1 MTALNIEA
9 TSTGHEG
16 QSNKRGPSVG
26 SAAGWRELILR
37 GGRVTKYKGIA
48 GGVSPLSAGLGSAAL
63 ALGMISSFAV
73 GGLMLST
80 PATYAGE
87 CTALPASVCTGPA
100 DAAGDTTQTFT
111 GNDISIVTDPG
122 FGLDVGAGN
131 AISIN
136 GSDGVV
142 FNDTNASAI
151 TGNNYGIE
159 ATNSGSGDLVITSN
173 GHVTGT
179 DWDAISVENNAGTG
193 NIIIST
199 NDLDAGRRGIEAR
212 LNGTGG
218 IQITS
223 TGTINSGWDGVLAE
237 AGAASTGGVTIKVNE
252 INAGDNTAIDATNKG
267 ASGETSVTATGTL
280 TSANGHGIRIN
291 GVDGANAG
299 ALAGSLTIDAQ
310 DIVTGSRSTSSDI
323 FTSGG
328 LDGIQL
334 TGTIGAAGAPETTNI
349 TTGNIDAAQNG
360 VNLAREINRVSGETN
375 VTTGNITA
383 GGIGVVI
390 DSADNT
396 DNYALNV
403 KTGNVI
409 SGSTGIAVNQ
419 SGTGSISV
427 ETGDISA
434 GMATA
439 AAVNGFQNGGGY
451 GVRLDSD
458 PHGATVAGA
467 GGADWNL
474 TVGNITVTNRST
486 GAFAGTG
493 IGLGTIQNGGNG
505 NTTVTS
511 GNIQAGTGV
520 IYNRNSTGTVS
531 ISTGDI
537 TATTG
542 NGIQFGTNLVKNDLI
557 INTGDITAAGKGIV
571 GDTLGNAAIDSL
583 ATINVGSITSGSHGI
598 DVIHSGTGAVTIN
611 STGTIKSD
619 GIGVNLLND
628 SLTLT
633 PTATDG
639 QTIITVNNIDTP
651 NNTAINV
658 DSNAVKGTT
667 ITTNGAINTLAAG
680 DIAGDGMRV
689 IEREGPLVINVAQS
703 STITSFN
710 NTMELTNHGTAG
722 TTINVDGT
730 LRSTA
735 QIGAADGVIWIWG
748 TPGTTE
754 VNINDGSAV
763 QAADKTS
770 FAVTDNGGDTVVK
783 VGNASVTGGFR
794 LGGGDDALTFNGT
807 DMANVGTL
815 NGGAGSTGGDVLT
828 LNAVQ
833 NFTRKLQTAG
843 QEIQNWDAVN
853 LNGGTADLV
862 GTLTTGVFTLGK
874 DNAGNPAI
882 LSIGADDVGDT
893 LTVTGNYV
901 GAGGAIVVDTVLG
914 DDSSATD
921 LIKIGGS
928 TSGSTSV
935 MVNNIGGAGAPTV
948 EGIKV
953 IDVGGA
959 SNGTFA
965 LIGDYEINGQ
975 QAVIAGA
982 YGYTLW
988 QNGVNNPTDGD
999 WYLRSQL
1006 KPVDPVDPTGPTN
1019 PTGPSIPTGP
1029 IYQPGVP
1036 VYEAYSQ
1043 VLLGMNGLPTL
1054 QQRVGNRYWTEGQ
1067 AAADAAG
1074 TPAIDENGVWGI
1086 VEASH
1091 AKFRPDDTTSGAEYD
1106 LDIWRLRAG
1115 VDGLILQTDD
1125 GKLIAGL
1132 TGHYGQG
1139 SSSISSVFGPGSI
1152 SIDAYGVGAT
1162 ATWYAN
1168 SGFYLDGQA
1177 QVSWFNSDL
1186 SSDWVGGLTSDNG
1199 GFGYALSIEAGQR
1212 VDISENW
1219 AIVPQAQLVYS
1230 NVRFDGFTDPFGAQV
1245 GGGSADTLVGRFGLA
1260 VEYNNSWTNEA
1271 GQNERAAVYG
1281 IANLHYDFLDGA
1293 STNVSGTKVGSQNDP
1308 LRGEIGL
1315 GGSYNWNDD
1324 KYSLYG
1330 EVSASS
1336 SLNNF
1341 GDSYSLGGKLGFRA
1355 KW

>member
-1 MTALNIEA
+1 MTISDTEPSNL
-9 TSTGHEG
+9 GHIG
-16 QSNKRGPSVG
+16 RSNNQPKNNGMGDAWRGIV
-26 SAAGWRELILR
+26 LR
-37 GGRVTKYKGIA
+37 GGRVAKYKGVA
-48 GGVSPLSAGLGSAAL
+48 GGVAPHETAGTSLLSGFATTSLIAL
-63 ALGMISSFAV
+63 ASLVAMPSIS
-73 GGLMLST
+73 L
-80 PATYAGE
+80 AGD
-87 CTALPASVCTGPA
+87 CTTGPA
-100 DAAGDTTQTFT
+100 SICSGAADAADTTQV
-111 GNDISIVTDPG
+111 ISGTAVNVTTEPG
-122 FGLDVGAGN
+122 FGLSVGSGN
-131 AISIN
+131 AMTIN
-136 GSDGVV
+136 GVGGVT
-142 FNDTNASAI
+142 FDDSNGSTIQGNA
-151 TGNNYGIE
+151 YGLEIE
-159 ATNSGSGDLVITSN
+159 NTTSGDIVVNSN
-173 GHVTGT
+173 GQIVGEE
-179 DWDAISVENNAGTG
+179 WDAISVLNHSGTG
-193 NIIIST
+193 GIAIDA

-218 IQITS
+218 VEITS
-223 TGTINSGWDGVLAE
+223 TGTITSVWDGVVAE
-237 AGAASTGGVTIKVNE
+237 TSAASTGGVTINVNE
-252 INAGDNTAIDATNKG
+252 INAQGAGGNGAGIYTANRGTGD
-267 ASGETSVTATGTL
+267 TSITATGTIS
-280 TSANGHGIRIN
+280 TKDGHGIQI
-291 GVDGANAG
+291 DDNAD
-299 ALAGSLTIDAQ
+299 GSLTIDVQ
-310 DIVTGSRSTSSDI
+310 DIVTGSRASSSDL

-328 LDGIQL
+328 GDGIQL
-334 TGTIGAAGAPETTNI
+334 SGSVGAAGAPQATTI
-349 TTGNIDAAQNG
+349 TTGNLDVSNTG
-360 VNLAREINRVSGETN
+360 VNLARTINRVDGDTN

-390 DSADNT
+390 DSMDNADY
-396 DNYALNV
+396 YALNV
-403 KTGNVI
+403 KTGNVT

-434 GMATA
+434 GM
-439 AAVNGFQNGGGY
+439 VNAPDVSGYQDDGGY
-451 GVRLDSD
+451 GVLLSSD
-458 PHGATVAGA
+458 PHGPTVAGL
-467 GGADWNL
+467 GGADWDL
-474 TVGNITVTNRST
+474 KTGNITVTNRST
-486 GAFAGTG
+486 GNLAGVG
-493 IGLGTIQNGGNG
+493 IGLGTIAGGGNG
-505 NTTVTS
+505 NTTVTA
-511 GNIQAGTGV
+511 GNIQAGTGI
-520 IYNRNSTGTVS
+520 IYSRNGTGAVS
-531 ISTGDI
+531 ITTGDI

-542 NGIQFGTNLVKNDLI
+542 NGIQYGTNLVKNDLV
-557 INTGDITAAGKGIV
+557 INTGDITAAGKGIT
-571 GDTLGNAAIDSL
+571 GDTLGSTAIASVT
-583 ATINVGSITSGSHGI
+583 TINVGSITSGSHGI
-598 DVIHSGTGAVTIN
+598 DIIHSGTGAATIN

-628 SLTLT
+628 SLALT
-633 PTATDG
+633 PPAPEG

-667 ITTNGAINTLAAG
+667 ITTNGAINTLAAS

-689 IEREGPLVINVAQS
+689 IERKGPLVVNVAQG

-710 NTMELTNHGTAG
+710 NTMELTNHGTEG

-730 LRSTA
+730 LRSTTLM
-735 QIGAADGVIWIWG
+735 GAADGVIWTWG
-748 TPGTTE
+748 TPGTTT
-754 VNINDGSAV
+754 VNINDGSTV
-763 QAADKTS
+763 QAAGRAG
-770 FAVTDNGGDTVVK
+770 FAMTDNGGDSVVN
-783 VGNASVTGGFR
+783 VGNATVTGGFR
-794 LGGGDDALTFNGT
+794 LGAGDDALTFNGT
-807 DMANVGTL
+807 DMTNVGTL
-815 NGGAGSTGGDVLT
+815 DGGAGSTGGDVLT

-843 QEIQNWDAVN
+843 QEIGNWNAVN

-862 GTLTTGVFTLGK
+862 GTLTTDTFTLGK
-874 DNAGNPAI
+874 DNAGNPAL
-882 LSIGADDVGDT
+882 LSIGADNVGDT
-893 LTVTGNYV
+893 LTVTGNYI
-901 GAGGAIVVDTVLG
+901 GAGGAIVIDTVLG
-914 DDSSATD
+914 NDSSATD
-921 LIKIGGS
+921 LIKIGGN

-935 MVNNIGGAGAPTV
+935 MVNNIGGTGAPTV

-965 LIGDYEINGQ
+965 LIGDYEIAGQ

-988 QNGVNNPTDGD
+988 KNGVGTPTDGD

-1006 KPVDPVDPTGPTN
+1006 KPVDPVDPTNPTN
-1019 PTGPSIPTGP
+1019 PTNPTGP

-1043 VLLGMNGLPTL
+1043 VMLGMNGLPTL

-1091 AKFRPDDTTSGAEYD
+1091 AQFRPDDSTSGAEYD

-1139 SSSISSVFGPGSI
+1139 SSSISSAFGPGSI

-1168 SGFYLDGQA
+1168 NGFYLDGQA

-1212 VDISENW
+1212 VNVSENW
-1219 AIVPQAQLVYS
+1219 TVIPQAQLVYS

-1260 VEYNNSWTNEA
+1260 VEYSNSWTNEA
-1271 GQNERAAVYG
+1271 GQNQRAAVYG

-1293 STNVSGTKVGSQNDP
+1293 STNVSGTTVGSQNDP

-1324 KYSLYG
+1324 KFSLYG

-1341 GDSYSLGGKLGFRA
+1341 GDSYSLGGKVGFRA